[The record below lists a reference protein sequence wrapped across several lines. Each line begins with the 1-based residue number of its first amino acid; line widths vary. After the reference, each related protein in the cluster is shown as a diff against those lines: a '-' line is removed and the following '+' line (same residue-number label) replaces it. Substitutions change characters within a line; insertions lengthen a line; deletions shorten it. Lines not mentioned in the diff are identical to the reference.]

1 MTDIRSLL
9 TKAAQE
15 IRLSKETGIE
25 QAWRDRIAFRMERA
39 ALSPEH
45 DLERQVSAITRSLVY
60 SGPMD
65 EASCPSFWQTVGY
78 FQRIRKH
85 AL

>member
-39 ALSPEH
+39 ALSPE
-45 DLERQVSAITRSLVY
+45 RQVSAITRSLVY

-65 EASCPSFWQTVGY
+65 EASCPSFWQIVGY